1 MKLAETRFPA
11 FWDIYEPI
19 FLTLESV
26 QKTCFLSLI
35 TIHDI
40 ANPKWFDSQWVFATY
55 SIIIIQ
61 ETARNN
67 IKTNKSIISKQ
78 LMSAQLCKA
87 ARMTVEKQQKSTL
100 GTSKKKKKKIQSLPG
115 SVIPTINILD
125 NTSDTT
131 CVELALMLAW
141 WRGACGTTI
150 GCKTSIM
157 QIRLNNIL
165 HSYYCSN
172 VTWQSPLKTQSS
184 TLKLLRIQAQVARN
198 WGL

>member
-100 GTSKKKKKKIQSLPG
+100 GTSKKKKKKNPK
-115 SVIPTINILD
+115 PTWISYSHHQHLRQHLRHNL
-125 NTSDTT
+125 
-131 CVELALMLAW
+131 CWA
-141 WRGACGTTI
+141 GTDV
-150 GCKTSIM
+150 GMMKRSM
-157 QIRLNNIL
+157 WYNHRLQNK
-165 HSYYCSN
+165 HYAD
-172 VTWQSPLKTQSS
+172 K
-184 TLKLLRIQAQVARN
+184 AE
-198 WGL
+198 

>member
-1 MKLAETRFPA
+1 MTTL
-11 FWDIYEPI
+11 IYLSHAI
-19 FLTLESV
+19 DC
-26 QKTCFLSLI
+26 QKECQNQQINHFKAINVS
-35 TIHDI
+35 TIMQSCVD
-40 ANPKWFDSQWVFATY
+40 A
-55 SIIIIQ
+55 
-61 ETARNN
+61 
-67 IKTNKSIISKQ
+67 
-78 LMSAQLCKA
+78 CGKA
-87 ARMTVEKQQKSTL
+87 AKKHPTYL
-100 GTSKKKKKKIQSLPG
+100 LKKKKKIQSIPG

-157 QIRLNNIL
+157 QIRLNSIL

-184 TLKLLRIQAQVARN
+184 TLKLLRIQAQVARIEDCKSRVKM
-198 WGL
+198 L